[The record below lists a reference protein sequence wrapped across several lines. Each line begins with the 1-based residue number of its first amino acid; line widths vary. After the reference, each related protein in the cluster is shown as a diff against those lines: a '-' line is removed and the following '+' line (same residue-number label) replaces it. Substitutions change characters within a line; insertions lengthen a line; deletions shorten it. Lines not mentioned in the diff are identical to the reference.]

1 MATIQEMLDY
11 DTLMS
16 GDLMR
21 RGMAMGNEI
30 PPGEGGSP
38 YQPYKPKPSGPY
50 SPPPGKKKGNE
61 MMMVNKS
68 REEAAEELDEED
80 TAGDPSEFPTKQDLD
95 VASIRP
101 DEVRAVLSS
110 GMFIGPRNQVY
121 GRNSEGVYTPQGK
134 FDNRIH
140 GNIVPENLFSQAN
153 QSMMIAKGKKK
164 KKKGLTIYDEA
175 ARRDAFR
182 DMANEPYDPDTGRMG
197 GGFDIMNDLLDL
209 DEV

>member
-1 MATIQEMLDY
+1 MATIQEMLAY

-16 GDLMR
+16 GDMMR
-21 RGMAMGNEI
+21 RKTAMGNEI

-121 GRNSEGVYTPQGK
+121 GRNNEGVFTPQGK
-134 FDNRIH
+134 FDNKIH
-140 GNIVPENLFSQAN
+140 GNIVPKNLFSQAN
-153 QSMMIAKGKKK
+153 SPMMIAKRKKS
-164 KKKGLTIYDEA
+164 DEQRA
-175 ARRDAFR
+175 YEDFVKDSQEAGY
-182 DMANEPYDPDTGRMG
+182 MEEANDSMRGRQG
-197 GGFDIMNDLLDL
+197 GGLDIMQDLLDI
-209 DEV
+209 DGV

>member
-1 MATIQEMLDY
+1 MATIQEMREY
-11 DTLMS
+11 NQLMS
-16 GDLMR
+16 GAEM
-21 RGMAMGNEI
+21 MFTSMGNKI

-50 SPPPGKKKGNE
+50 SPPPKKDSLAINQRNGQSP
-61 MMMVNKS
+61 M
-68 REEAAEELDEED
+68 
-80 TAGDPSEFPTKQDLD
+80 PTKQDLE

-121 GRNSEGVYTPQGK
+121 GRNSEGVFTPQGK
-134 FDNRIH
+134 FDNKIH
-140 GNIVPENLFSQAN
+140 GNIVPKNLFSQAN

-164 KKKGLTIYDEA
+164 KRKGLSIYEEA